1 MKKLLLSMA
10 LVATASACFADDYEL
25 YISTEAENGDVTNFA
40 LVEEGANYV
49 AHREAV
55 ASFPALVGCD
65 AYVKAVNNT
74 GAPANLRIEVTPAYD
89 NSVGTAGLQICIG
102 TNCRGDV
109 VEETV
114 AANSS
119 IGGFTSDHI
128 GYSDFIMSADMADAL
143 KFDSKYNVTMS
154 LGNVER
160 RFTITFSNETASV
173 GSIDL
178 GSAEAEY
185 FNLQGLRVA
194 NPEKGEIY
202 IVRQGGKVSKAVVR

>member
-25 YISTEAENGDVTNFA
+25 YIGTEAENGEVTDYV

-49 AHREAV
+49 AHRENV
-55 ASFPALVGCD
+55 TQFPALVGCD

-74 GAPANLRIEVTPAYD
+74 GAAANLRIAVTPEYD
-89 NSVGTAGLQICIG
+89 NSIGSAGLQICIG

-114 AANSS
+114 AANST
-119 IGGFTSDHI
+119 IGGSTADHI
-128 GYSDFIMSADMADAL
+128 GYSDFVMAADMADAL
-143 KFDSKYNVTMS
+143 KFDSKYSVTMS

-160 RFTITFSNETASV
+160 HFTITFSNETASV

-178 GSAEAEY
+178 GSSEAEY
-185 FNLQGLRVA
+185 FSLQGLPVA
-194 NPEKGEIY
+194 NPEKGCIY